1 MPASRRESCGRCN
14 SERISDPARTSRLK
28 LSTRPAITASGR
40 ASSPRDRH
48 PAGPSPADPPRSGP
62 SPAGRA
68 LPGGAAAATSTT
80 GRTGRMQGEIP
91 ARNPATMPT
100 RTSSTMPPPPFP
112 STAPVTLYSKP
123 KPAASWCAVLRI
135 SGDGSLRLVPGGVV
149 SSGGVLPVS
158 VAVHD
163 NLVYVAN
170 AGNGGSNYTG
180 FRLRH
185 DGRLKP
191 VAGSTVALPD
201 GSQPGD
207 VLFNADGSRLAGTR
221 IGTSLIDSFAVGD
234 DGRLAAAP
242 GS

>member
-1 MPASRRESCGRCN
+1 M
-14 SERISDPARTSRLK
+14 
-28 LSTRPAITASGR
+28 
-40 ASSPRDRH
+40 
-48 PAGPSPADPPRSGP
+48 
-62 SPAGRA
+62 
-68 LPGGAAAATSTT
+68 
-80 GRTGRMQGEIP
+80 
-91 ARNPATMPT
+91 
-100 RTSSTMPPPPFP
+100 
-112 STAPVTLYSKP
+112 
-123 KPAASWCAVLRI
+123 LRI
-135 SGDGSLRLVPGGVV
+135 SGDGSFQLVPDGVV
-149 SSGGVLPVS
+149 SSGGVPAVS

-207 VLFNADGSRLAGTR
+207 VLFNGDGTRLAGSR
-221 IGTSLIDSFAVGD
+221 IGASLIDSFTVGD

-242 GS
+242 GSPFPAQGLGPFSSEFRPDEPGSAVRVQRPQWRHRRHGLGVP